1 MSAWHTIPRLRQ
13 SAHAHKKYSDQAAA
27 AKPRQQ
33 SKRAARL
40 PSHPG
45 HPGPG
50 PRGRGN
56 RGRRRPQQ
64 RQRRAHALLVS
75 CPHTPA
81 EGELEGSNRRR
92 SFKEEAG
99 GRAFV
104 RHGEGRAAAAEP
116 RGAGGG
122 RGAHGLGHGVAAQ
135 GGGHI
140 RVRHPRHRWRAAP
153 GLGVLR
159 PGLLPVAHPHA
170 RLPTHGRGR
179 GRRPGAR
186 RLEVRLRNLLPPS
199 PSFPLLC
206 DIVMFRHGPYVC
218 GIYVIGTWEA
228 RALPKIARS

>member
-1 MSAWHTIPRLRQ
+1 QSHDSSRSARRACLAIPATRGQ
-13 SAHAHKKYSDQAAA
+13 
-27 AKPRQQ
+27 
-33 SKRAARL
+33 
-40 PSHPG
+40 
-45 HPGPG
+45 GPG
-50 PRGRGN
+50 GGETEAGGGRSSGSAGRTRFSFRVPTPQPRGSWR
-56 RGRRRPQQ
+56 
-64 RQRRAHALLVS
+64 
-75 CPHTPA
+75 
-81 EGELEGSNRRR
+81 E
-92 SFKEEAG
+92 EEAG

-186 RLEVRLRNLLPPS
+186 RLEIQALSSQGGHADDHLRVRSSQVVDVR
-199 PSFPLLC
+199 
-206 DIVMFRHGPYVC
+206 I
-218 GIYVIGTWEA
+218 
-228 RALPKIARS
+228 